1 MWCDRGNLIVE
12 NPAKESCCFCT
23 QIFVYEYF
31 DAKIATFWITSALWT
46 QLGKSNFHCCW
57 SCGREYMYICIGV
70 YMNTHSKT
78 VKCRKRDS
86 LKPFFWKNRSK
97 NNFFETFSLLR
108 KKTSLSL
115 YTFASSKQGSMG
127 DGLNQHTANVPDRKV
142 PKVRNRLQ
150 RVHKPSLL
158 GLCRASGDSQRN
170 PSASALWLVSS
181 VGSEHDAT
189 NVGVGS
195 SSLSRVTILEVW
207 QSWSIAPVLKT
218 GRRQRLKGSNP
229 LASANL
235 PYRITVVRQILDL
248 QVVVRFHLGQH
259 Q

>member
-1 MWCDRGNLIVE
+1 MGER
-12 NPAKESCCFCT
+12 
-23 QIFVYEYF
+23 
-31 DAKIATFWITSALWT
+31 
-46 QLGKSNFHCCW
+46 
-57 SCGREYMYICIGV
+57 
-70 YMNTHSKT
+70 
-78 VKCRKRDS
+78 
-86 LKPFFWKNRSK
+86 LKPAHCYRAGPK
-97 NNFFETFSLLR
+97 
-108 KKTSLSL
+108 
-115 YTFASSKQGSMG
+115 GSEG
-127 DGLNQHTANVPDRKV
+127 
-142 PKVRNRLQ
+142 
-150 RVHKPSLL
+150 S
-158 GLCRASGDSQRN
+158 N

-195 SSLSRVTILEVW
+195 SSLSRVTTLEVW

>member
-1 MWCDRGNLIVE
+1 M
-12 NPAKESCCFCT
+12 PK
-23 QIFVYEYF
+23 
-31 DAKIATFWITSALWT
+31 
-46 QLGKSNFHCCW
+46 
-57 SCGREYMYICIGV
+57 
-70 YMNTHSKT
+70 
-78 VKCRKRDS
+78 KR
-86 LKPFFWKNRSK
+86 LFKAFFWKKCPK
-97 NNFFETFSLLR
+97 NNFFETFFLLR

-115 YTFASSKQGSMG
+115 STFASSKQGSMG
-127 DGLNQHTANVPDRKV
+127 ERLKPAHCYRAE
-142 PKVRNRLQ
+142 PKG
-150 RVHKPSLL
+150 SE
-158 GLCRASGDSQRN
+158 GSN

-181 VGSEHDAT
+181 VGLEHDAT

-195 SSLSRVTILEVW
+195 SSLSRVTILEVG

-248 QVVVRFHLGQH
+248 QEVVRFHPGQH

>member
-31 DAKIATFWITSALWT
+31 DAKIATFWIKSALWT

-97 NNFFETFSLLR
+97 TTFLKLFPCYEKRLHSPFIPLHR
-108 KKTSLSL
+108 QNKEVWVS
-115 YTFASSKQGSMG
+115 
-127 DGLNQHTANVPDRKV
+127 GLNQHTANVPDRKV
-142 PKVRNRLQ
+142 PKVRILLLPHFGSLAQLDQSTTLRTSVSGV
-150 RVHKPSLL
+150 RVSHESQYWRFGRVGLL
-158 GLCRASGDSQRN
+158 HRS
-170 PSASALWLVSS
+170 
-181 VGSEHDAT
+181 
-189 NVGVGS
+189 
-195 SSLSRVTILEVW
+195 
-207 QSWSIAPVLKT
+207 
-218 GRRQRLKGSNP
+218 
-229 LASANL
+229 
-235 PYRITVVRQILDL
+235 
-248 QVVVRFHLGQH
+248 
-259 Q
+259 

>member
-1 MWCDRGNLIVE
+1 M
-12 NPAKESCCFCT
+12 S
-23 QIFVYEYF
+23 
-31 DAKIATFWITSALWT
+31 
-46 QLGKSNFHCCW
+46 
-57 SCGREYMYICIGV
+57 
-70 YMNTHSKT
+70 
-78 VKCRKRDS
+78 
-86 LKPFFWKNRSK
+86 
-97 NNFFETFSLLR
+97 
-108 KKTSLSL
+108 
-115 YTFASSKQGSMG
+115 
-127 DGLNQHTANVPDRKV
+127 GLNQHTANVPNRKV

-150 RVHKPSLL
+150 REQKSSLL
-158 GLCRASGDSQRN
+158 GLRRASDDSQRN
-170 PSASALWLVSS
+170 PSASAHWLVSS

-195 SSLSRVTILEVW
+195 SSLSRVTTLEVW

>member
-1 MWCDRGNLIVE
+1 MFVGRNLLCKVTDFGFFSNNCHLCVE
-12 NPAKESCCFCT
+12 IFILDIRIQKWQLLFDSTKTYIFFDFFSCYEKRLHSPFLPLHRQNKDSESRRH
-23 QIFVYEYF
+23 
-31 DAKIATFWITSALWT
+31 IT
-46 QLGKSNFHCCW
+46 
-57 SCGREYMYICIGV
+57 
-70 YMNTHSKT
+70 
-78 VKCRKRDS
+78 
-86 LKPFFWKNRSK
+86 KPK
-97 NNFFETFSLLR
+97 
-108 KKTSLSL
+108 
-115 YTFASSKQGSMG
+115 GSEG
-127 DGLNQHTANVPDRKV
+127 
-142 PKVRNRLQ
+142 
-150 RVHKPSLL
+150 S
-158 GLCRASGDSQRN
+158 N

-195 SSLSRVTILEVW
+195 SSLSRVTTLEVW

>member
-46 QLGKSNFHCCW
+46 QLGKSNFLCCW

-97 NNFFETFSLLR
+97 NNFFETFFLLR

-115 YTFASSKQGSMG
+115 STFASSKQGSMG
-127 DGLNQHTANVPDRKV
+127 
-142 PKVRNRLQ
+142 
-150 RVHKPSLL
+150 
-158 GLCRASGDSQRN
+158 
-170 PSASALWLVSS
+170 
-181 VGSEHDAT
+181 E
-189 NVGVGS
+189 
-195 SSLSRVTILEVW
+195 
-207 QSWSIAPVLKT
+207 
-218 GRRQRLKGSNP
+218 RLKP
-229 LASANL
+229 A
-235 PYRITVVRQILDL
+235 
-248 QVVVRFHLGQH
+248 HC
-259 Q
+259 

>member
-1 MWCDRGNLIVE
+1 
-12 NPAKESCCFCT
+12 
-23 QIFVYEYF
+23 
-31 DAKIATFWITSALWT
+31 
-46 QLGKSNFHCCW
+46 
-57 SCGREYMYICIGV
+57 
-70 YMNTHSKT
+70 MNTHSKA
-78 VKCRKRDS
+78 VNAEKRDT
-86 LKPFFWKNRSK
+86 LKPFFWKNHSK
-97 NNFFETFSLLR
+97 NNFFETFFLLR

-115 YTFASSKQGSMG
+115 STFASSKQGSMVS
-127 DGLNQHTANVPDRKV
+127 GLNQHTANVPNRKV

-150 RVHKPSLL
+150 RNS
-158 GLCRASGDSQRN
+158 
-170 PSASALWLVSS
+170 SASAHWLVSS
-181 VGSEHDAT
+181 VGLEHDAT

-195 SSLSRVTILEVW
+195 SSLSRVTTLEVW